1 VASGSVS
8 ASIFIWGSIS
18 ESIFNSDFDSIS
30 ASVFNSDFSSS
41 SDLFFDS
48 IPSSENSFI
57 LTLSSIF
64 VLLLCAISFSESGKF
79 SSDFMFSILFSALF
93 WKSFSSKLS
102 VFIWPF
108 SSKIFSS
115 DSCCSCNISS
125 VIFLVDTFCF
135 SDILSGRIFSV
146 SVCFS
151 DILPAISFPDLF
163 SCIWDLSFAEFTI
176 LCHRRGSKVSVGI
189 SSPIHTLP

>member
-1 VASGSVS
+1 MASGSVS

-30 ASVFNSDFSSS
+30 ASVFNSDFDSISESVFNSDFSSS

-93 WKSFSSKLS
+93 
-102 VFIWPF
+102 
-108 SSKIFSS
+108 
-115 DSCCSCNISS
+115 
-125 VIFLVDTFCF
+125 
-135 SDILSGRIFSV
+135 
-146 SVCFS
+146 
-151 DILPAISFPDLF
+151 
-163 SCIWDLSFAEFTI
+163 
-176 LCHRRGSKVSVGI
+176 
-189 SSPIHTLP
+189 